1 MPATR
6 PMSRKPEKTKGN
18 YSRGN
23 CISISIRKLR
33 AEFVPDRY
41 RTFGTGPFAAAS
53 VGSKCLLQDSRVGG
67 IFIEVDARK
76 KVSPR
81 SAGMTPHKTC
91 SPERRVSR
99 RCFPLFSRPFGFTVL
114 SD

>member
-6 PMSRKPEKTKGN
+6 PMSRKPEKTKGK

-23 CISISIRKLR
+23 CISIRKLR
-33 AEFVPDRY
+33 AEFGPDRY
-41 RTFGTGPFAAAS
+41 RAFGTGQVAAS
-53 VGSKCLLQDSRVGG
+53 LGSECLLQDSSVGG

-81 SAGMTPHKTC
+81 PAWMTPHKTC

-99 RCFPLFSRPFGFTVL
+99 GCFPLSSRPSGFTVL
-114 SD
+114 SE